1 MFQNILDSKR
11 GFVLIGSIVVVLVL
25 TVAYQYW
32 SRRITPAKIVAGKM
46 LFEHPW
52 TVDDELSPQGDGLGP
67 VFNDVSCVACHFQG
81 GTGGAGP
88 NSKNVH
94 KFTVLPTAIR
104 PDVVRGV
111 VHHRSVEPE
120 LQEDI
125 SQIQQRFPEISGVR
139 FTDGCSTST
148 TPAFDPVLSMSINTP
163 ALFGLGKIE
172 EIPSYAIAYHGS
184 ARMLSSVANELTGK
198 FTSKGFGRVKMS
210 GTTVGK
216 FGWQG
221 EFGTIEDF
229 VAEACAVELGL
240 SVPGRRQDKP
250 GAFEEDSDAR
260 FDLSRRQL
268 HEMVCFVKALP
279 RPKQVLPTDELA
291 LATVR
296 RGERMFQV
304 MGCADCHV
312 PDLGGVEGIYSDFHL
327 YNLTPPENDDGYG
340 AAVRTVDSQVKF
352 PLSETL
358 PNEWKT
364 PPLWG
369 VADSAPY
376 FHDGSAGTLEA
387 AIHLH
392 HGDGHYSRQLYMNAT
407 LDDRVAIITF
417 LKTLRAPDMK
427 EFESKW
433 DGSSLAATDQAD

>member
-148 TPAFDPVLSMSINTP
+148 TPAFDPLEK
-163 ALFGLGKIE
+163 A
-172 EIPSYAIAYHGS
+172 GS
-184 ARMLSSVANELTGK
+184 
-198 FTSKGFGRVKMS
+198 
-210 GTTVGK
+210 
-216 FGWQG
+216 QG
-221 EFGTIEDF
+221 ESPAG
-229 VAEACAVELGL
+229 
-240 SVPGRRQDKP
+240 K
-250 GAFEEDSDAR
+250 
-260 FDLSRRQL
+260 
-268 HEMVCFVKALP
+268 
-279 RPKQVLPTDELA
+279 
-291 LATVR
+291 
-296 RGERMFQV
+296 
-304 MGCADCHV
+304 
-312 PDLGGVEGIYSDFHL
+312 
-327 YNLTPPENDDGYG
+327 
-340 AAVRTVDSQVKF
+340 
-352 PLSETL
+352 
-358 PNEWKT
+358 
-364 PPLWG
+364 
-369 VADSAPY
+369 
-376 FHDGSAGTLEA
+376 HD
-387 AIHLH
+387 
-392 HGDGHYSRQLYMNAT
+392 
-407 LDDRVAIITF
+407 
-417 LKTLRAPDMK
+417 
-427 EFESKW
+427 
-433 DGSSLAATDQAD
+433 